1 MSEKPVPRLCGLIPI
16 LNVSDFAAS
25 MAYYT
30 EKLGFRKV
38 WDWGEPPSFGCVARD
53 GIEIFFCL
61 DGQGQHGT
69 WMSIFVDD
77 ANALHEEMRQ
87 KGAKITM
94 PPTDEPWGMREFHVE
109 DPDGHTFRFGHSTPA
124 AKDLKIK
131 RTAVDVR
138 MEERLAAVLA
148 DLAKETNRSVGE
160 VLEEVLLH
168 SFEPLP
174 GQMGEAVASPHAKP
188 TFHLI
193 EGLKRKHRLDYE
205 THANY
210 RFTEEP

>member
-1 MSEKPVPRLCGLIPI
+1 MSQGSARFCGVTPI

-30 EKLGFRKV
+30 EKLGFRKA
-38 WDWGEPPSFGCVARD
+38 WDWGDPPSFGCVIRD

-61 DGQGQHGT
+61 NGQGQSGT
-69 WMSIFVDD
+69 WMSISVDD
-77 ANALHEEMRQ
+77 ANALYEEMKA
-87 KGAKITM
+87 KGAKIVM

-124 AKDLKIK
+124 KDLKIK
-131 RTAVDVR
+131 RTPVEVR
-138 MEERLAAVLA
+138 MEERLAAVLLG
-148 DLAKETNRSVGE
+148 LAKETNRSVSE

-168 SFEPLP
+168 SFEPVP
-174 GQMGEAVASPHAKP
+174 GQIGQAVASPHAKA

-193 EGLKRKHRLDYE
+193 EGLKAKHGLDYD
-205 THANY
+205 THASY
-210 RFTEEP
+210 RFTED

>member
-1 MSEKPVPRLCGLIPI
+1 MSEGSPRLCGVTPI
-16 LNVSDFAAS
+16 LSVSDFAAS
-25 MAYYT
+25 IDYYT
-30 EKLGFRKV
+30 QRMGFQKA
-38 WDWGEPPSFGCVARD
+38 WDWGDPPTFGCVIRD
-53 GIEIFFCL
+53 GIEIFLCL
-61 DGQGQHGT
+61 NGQGQHGT

-77 ANALHEEMRQ
+77 ANALHEEMRAR
-87 KGAKITM
+87 GARIVM

-124 AKDLKIK
+124 AKNLKIK
-131 RTAVDVR
+131 RTAVEVR

-168 SFEPLP
+168 SFEPVP
-174 GQMGEAVASPHAKP
+174 GQIGEAVASPHAKA

-193 EGLKRKHRLDYE
+193 EGLKAKHRLDYD

-210 RFTEEP
+210 RFTEE

>member
-1 MSEKPVPRLCGLIPI
+1 MSERSARFCGVTPI

-30 EKLGFRKV
+30 EKLGFRKA
-38 WDWGEPPSFGCVARD
+38 WDWGDPPDFGCVIRD

-61 DGQGQHGT
+61 NGQGQSGT

-77 ANALHEEMRQ
+77 ANALHEEMKA
-87 KGAKITM
+87 KGAKIVM
-94 PPTDEPWGMREFHVE
+94 PLTDEPWGMREFHVE

-124 AKDLKIK
+124 KDLKIK
-131 RTAVDVR
+131 RTAVEVR
-138 MEERLAAVLA
+138 MEERLAAVLLG
-148 DLAKETNRSVGE
+148 LAKETNRSVSE

-168 SFEPLP
+168 SFEPVP
-174 GQMGEAVASPHAKP
+174 GQVGEAVASPHAKA

-193 EGLKRKHRLDYE
+193 EGLKAKHGLDYD
-205 THANY
+205 THASY
-210 RFTEEP
+210 RFTED